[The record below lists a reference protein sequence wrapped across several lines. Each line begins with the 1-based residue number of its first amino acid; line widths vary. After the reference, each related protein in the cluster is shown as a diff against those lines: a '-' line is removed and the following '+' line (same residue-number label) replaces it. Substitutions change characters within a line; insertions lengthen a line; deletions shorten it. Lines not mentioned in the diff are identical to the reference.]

1 MGEVDGADMGQPLRS
16 GEEILTQTAAAVL
29 ACSPLDFSCPA
40 LLQAAAARAE
50 PCKQL
55 AAMLG
60 QASTPAS
67 EKAKA
72 SWVRF
77 VAAAIFVALGVATV
91 ATSLWP

>member
-1 MGEVDGADMGQPLRS
+1 MGTTIGMLLADVP
-16 GEEILTQTAAAVL
+16 AVFIGNL
-29 ACSPLDFSCPA
+29 
-40 LLQAAAARAE
+40 
-50 PCKQL
+50 
-55 AAMLG
+55 
-60 QASTPAS
+60 AS